1 MNWKIILR
9 LKAIGV
15 ILALALI
22 AAIPVG
28 YVAATEMDYDWDR
41 GEHNGYIVDPIRTD
55 AGYVSGSK
63 IDAINDPGPTTLR
76 TELFGPPELPA
87 KIGQIGDIVR
97 IYRGIPYA
105 APPVGDLR
113 WKSPQPVTH
122 WKGIRECTVF
132 SPMAPQSFPSAAL
145 YGSIP
150 ESGMSEDCL
159 YLNVLTPA
167 KRKNERLPVMVWFH
181 GGGLSIGSSNPVSN
195 NSPPLPQHGVVSVT
209 VQHRIG
215 PLGYMCHPALAQES
229 GNVCGNYGQLD
240 LIAALQW
247 VRRNIAAF
255 GGDPHNVTIWGESG
269 GGEKTLA
276 LMASPLAKG
285 LFQRAICESGG
296 LVGTPLG
303 VAEQRGVKLA
313 NYLGASTL
321 ADLRAETWENIIKA
335 GESATLGFPSP
346 SGYVDDITVDGYY
359 LLDTGP
365 NIFATG
371 RQNDVPLM
379 IGMNGEDITFVFSGT
394 QAFVPI
400 IKQNSKVFVYLF
412 DHVPDGWKSVG
423 VFHAFHGL
431 DVAYE
436 FGFQPWVSFFVDTLF
451 FPPFPPTQDPG
462 LNQKD
467 TYVAEAMMTM
477 WTQFAATGN
486 PSVKGL
492 VKWPAYD
499 PVTDQYLYI
508 DDPLQVKSGFR
519 TLVEPTANHW
529 GL

>member
-1 MNWKIILR
+1 MNWKTILR
-9 LKAIGV
+9 FKAIGV
-15 ILALALI
+15 VLVLSLMM
-22 AAIPVG
+22 IPVG
-28 YVAATEMDYDWDR
+28 YVAAMDSDWDR
-41 GEHNGYIVDPIRTD
+41 DHDGGDYIADVIWTD

-87 KIGQIGDIVR
+87 MIGQIGDIVR

-105 APPVGDLR
+105 APPVGNLR
-113 WKSPQPVTH
+113 WKPPTPVTP

-132 SPMAPQSFPSAAL
+132 SPMAPQAFPSVAL

-167 KRKNERLPVMVWFH
+167 KGTHDRLPVMVWFH
-181 GGGLSIGSSNPVSN
+181 GGGLTEGSSNPVSN

-215 PLGYMCHPALAQES
+215 PLGYMCLPALAAES
-229 GNVCGNYGQLD
+229 GNLCGNYGQLD

-247 VRRNIAAF
+247 VQRNIAAF
-255 GGDPHNVTIWGESG
+255 GGDPRNVTIWGESG
-269 GGEKTLA
+269 GGEKVLG

-285 LFQRAICESGG
+285 LFNRVICESGG
-296 LVGTPLG
+296 VGSVPLATAEHLGTNLANKLG
-303 VAEQRGVKLA
+303 VSSL
-313 NYLGASTL
+313 T
-321 ADLRAETWENIIKA
+321 DLRAKTWENIITA
-335 GESATLGFPSP
+335 VPG
-346 SGYVDDITVDGYY
+346 SGYADALTVDGYF
-359 LLDTGP
+359 LLDMET
-365 NIFATG
+365 NIFATD

-394 QAFVPI
+394 QALVPI
-400 IKQNSKVFVYLF
+400 IKQKSPIFVYLF

-423 VFHAFHGL
+423 VYHAFHGL

-492 VKWPAYD
+492 VKWPAYVPSSD
-499 PVTDQYLYI
+499 DYLFI
-508 DDPLQVKSGFR
+508 DYPLQVRYGFT
-519 TLVEPTANHW
+519 TLVEPTTDHW